1 MIKKESPIGVLRN
14 RQTFK
19 IHMKKNSLR
28 RGPFLAILETNM
40 LSNHLWVFKMKVTY
54 NIFQNSE
61 QNSYEGVTFFSI
73 TGAIPDNS
81 FFRG

>member
-1 MIKKESPIGVLRN
+1 MFYGIDRLSKF
-14 RQTFK
+14 TW
-19 IHMKKNSLR
+19 KKNSLR

-61 QNSYEGVTFFSI
+61 QNTYEGDTFFSI
-73 TGAIPDNS
+73 TGVIPENS